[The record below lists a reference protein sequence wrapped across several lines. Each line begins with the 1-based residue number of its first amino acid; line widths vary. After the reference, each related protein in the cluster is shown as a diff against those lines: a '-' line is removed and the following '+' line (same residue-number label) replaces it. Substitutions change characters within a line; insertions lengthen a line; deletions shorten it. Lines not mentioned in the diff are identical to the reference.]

1 VEQDT
6 EGGYVWEYLEGYSV
20 KSDLTRSD
28 ASELMTSVT
37 ALGQEYSAIS
47 DAEFRQLRETAKV
60 QDQNVTG
67 LSFAAS
73 GYPSKCC
80 WRCQGRDPR
89 SHIIKQFPILKEY
102 TTHSVSFNTL
112 SCVRPHYLDPIHPI
126 NLLLA
131 CPLQRMRIEEQEEK
145 EREHQLRMQFQY
157 ARRYALNLPM
167 GMLS

>member
-1 VEQDT
+1 VYQWVEQDS

-67 LSFAAS
+67 LSLAAS
-73 GYPSKCC
+73 GYPSE
-80 WRCQGRDPR
+80 Q
-89 SHIIKQFPILKEY
+89 
-102 TTHSVSFNTL
+102 
-112 SCVRPHYLDPIHPI
+112 
-126 NLLLA
+126 LLLVLSRKRPA
-131 CPLQRMRIEEQEEK
+131 
-145 EREHQLRMQFQY
+145 QLHNE
-157 ARRYALNLPM
+157 AVADT
-167 GMLS
+167 